1 MLNDKVALVT
11 GAGRGIGRAVAL
23 LMAKNSAFVYACS
36 RSKDQI
42 DETVR
47 QVRDDGGEA
56 AAISCDVADERQ
68 AADMFAAIKKDK
80 GKLDILVNNAALFEA
95 SLVEETSLEQFRK
108 VMSVNCD
115 GAFLCAREAFK
126 LMKSGGGSIVNVSS
140 LAGVRGTEKFP
151 GFCSYIV
158 SKFGVFG
165 LTEALAVEGR
175 KYGIRANTVCP
186 GAVDTEMLNKA
197 APDLYPRLS
206 PIQVARTIVHLASP
220 ESSGVTGTA
229 VEMFSHLLGDK
240 NET

>member
-1 MLNDKVALVT
+1 MLNDKVALIT
-11 GAGRGIGRAVAL
+11 GAGRGIGRATAL

-36 RSKDQI
+36 RTREQI

-47 QVRDDGGEA
+47 QIRDEGGEA
-56 AAISCDVADERQ
+56 VSISCDVADERQ
-68 AADMFAAIKKDK
+68 VVDMFAAIKKDK

-95 SLVEETSLEQFRK
+95 GLVEDTSLEQFQA

-140 LAGVRGTEKFP
+140 LSGVRGAEKFP

-158 SKFGVFG
+158 SKFSIVG
-165 LTEALAVEGR
+165 LTEALAVEGS
-175 KYGIRANTVCP
+175 KYGIRANAVCP
-186 GAVDTEMLNKA
+186 GAVDTEMLQKA

-206 PIQVARTIVHLASP
+206 PMQVAQTILSLAGP
-220 ESSGVTGTA
+220 DSSGVSGSA
-229 VEMFSHLLGDK
+229 VEMYSHLLSP
-240 NET
+240 